1 MEKIVGTLKEIAR
14 ALHSI
19 ARELKAIRQ
28 LMAGT
33 PEGSENRPDSIE
45 GSESE

>member
-1 MEKIVGTLKEIAR
+1 MEKIVGTLKEISR

-28 LMAGT
+28 LIAGT
-33 PEGSENRPDSIE
+33 PEGSENRPEYDE
-45 GSESE
+45 GSKSE